1 MYRALLKTI
10 TCNNSDPVGDNQLP
24 ILAAIII
31 TVIVIVIHLFCF
43 LLICELRIVV

>member
-31 TVIVIVIHLFCF
+31 TVIVIHLFCF